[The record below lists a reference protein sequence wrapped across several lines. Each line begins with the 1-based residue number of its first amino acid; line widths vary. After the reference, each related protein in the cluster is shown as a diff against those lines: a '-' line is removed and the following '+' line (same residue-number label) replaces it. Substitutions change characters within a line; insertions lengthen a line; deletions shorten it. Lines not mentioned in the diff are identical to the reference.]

1 MRIFPL
7 LAWFMMLI
15 TGEFVEAATFRVF
28 DSKHFNLAAAPASEL
43 KQLVFSSVNTLPY
56 RDTAAQVIYGR
67 QLHVLVFL
75 FGNKTH
81 KVDVVRINVD
91 ARFKKIS
98 VVENYTLTAED
109 FAQQPLVTLKCPDP
123 ALEFIVF
130 SPSSEPISQ
139 SISELVAR
147 AAVAHSLKVASYIG
161 ASATRQQY
169 LNAMSCP
176 LLKGN
181 FYDGDGTVFLIT
193 ARDGVISAMDF
204 QTLLKK
210 QFRFKVVNIWVACNS
225 FRNPMKT
232 TMLVDTQSQKFASG
246 INSLEVGPSDRTGAC
261 AMLAAMAGKPMTTAF
276 HLCNQRLDNKTDH
289 WGFDGSGS
297 DYFGI

>member
-210 QFRFKVVNIWVACNS
+210 QFRFKVVNIWVA
-225 FRNPMKT
+225 
-232 TMLVDTQSQKFASG
+232 SG